1 MSKQKKPKISK
12 IKRNNQTK
20 TKLSKQGKLKTRRHK
35 QSKKQIQRTLPKV
48 DKVEEEESDNGE
60 DLLHMVEEDDL
71 SFLQNAI
78 SNKSYNLLKKIRLN
92 EIVVN
97 HKQGQ
102 KSKRKQEKDQ
112 LEESYEDHI
121 SKLNERN
128 GIKKMRMLL
137 PIKTQQGVI
146 EKRIIEEKEEEED
159 KEIENNEESMFEQNG
174 EDEELDEHGEINSY
188 LQNNLN
194 KENGE
199 AVSTVELI
207 ACREEILKSRRFK
220 IGVLSSTLLENPELK
235 SSNFKVLLDFMEES
249 NPEIYIT
256 VKKLAMISLLE
267 VFKDLLPSY
276 QILQLKPE
284 GVKLKKETLQLQN
297 YEAVLLKSYKQYLQ
311 KLEKMSNILR
321 KKAGDTRIV
330 YEREIL
336 LGEMAVM
343 CMCELLV
350 NHPYFNFSF
359 NIANFLIPL
368 LNNKKASV
376 RERIVKY
383 ISEVFKEDKRG
394 ELSLMIVRKINQFIK
409 SKGHS
414 VHAEVISV
422 LLSLRIKD
430 IDLDKE
436 KEDETKQKKLMS
448 HKQRIL
454 SLSKRERKKNKKLEQ
469 VEKELL
475 ETKAEENKQA
485 KQKIFTEITSVVFTI
500 YFRILKQT
508 PNNKIL
514 SVCLEGLAKFAHCI
528 NLDFYQDIVTV
539 IDRLMEE
546 GNLGLREQLHC
557 IQCVFT
563 ILSGQGTSLNID
575 PYKFYVHLYKNLLN
589 IHCGK
594 TQTEIEII
602 LRTLIQVLIN
612 RRKRISSKRLVA
624 FVKRMITLA
633 LQLQHNGA
641 LGLLSII
648 KQIMQLGRAVD
659 VLLDTDYTSGD
670 GFYQPE
676 IEDPEYCN
684 AHCSALWELVVLQR
698 HYHTIVR
705 KVAKNIAWNV
715 PVNGEGSLSSDIAKL
730 TPEQFYTEFD
740 PTGVAFKPPVP
751 APKKII
757 NKANSTDNYYKSN
770 EFEEYI
776 NTIKNQELFT
786 DGYVDFYEVLI
797 KDLSCNI

>member
-1 MSKQKKPKISK
+1 MSKQKKSKISK

-20 TKLSKQGKLKTRRHK
+20 TKLLKQGKLKTRRHK
-35 QSKKQIQRTLPKV
+35 QPKKQVQKIVPKV
-48 DKVEEEESDNGE
+48 DNVEEESDNGE
-60 DLLHMVEEDDL
+60 DLLNMVEKDDL

-78 SNKSYNLLKKIRLN
+78 SNKTDINDKKGR
-92 EIVVN
+92 
-97 HKQGQ
+97 
-102 KSKRKQEKDQ
+102 KSKRKKEDDR
-112 LEESYEDHI
+112 LEELYEENV
-121 SKLNERN
+121 SKLNEGN
-128 GIKKMRMLL
+128 STKKMRMLL
-137 PIKTQQGVI
+137 PVKTQQGVL
-146 EKRIIEEKEEEED
+146 EKRIIEEQEEEENEDD
-159 KEIENNEESMFEQNG
+159 KEIENNEENVSEQNG
-174 EDEELDEHGEINSY
+174 EDEEQNGCEEINTY

-194 KENGE
+194 KDNGE

-220 IGVLSSTLLENPELK
+220 IGVLSSTLLENPEQK
-235 SSNFKVLLDFMEES
+235 FNNFKILLDFMEES

-256 VKKLAMISLLE
+256 VKKLATISLLE

-284 GVKLKKETLQLQN
+284 GVKLKKETLQLHN

-321 KKAGDTRIV
+321 KKVGDTRIV
-330 YEREIL
+330 NEREIL
-336 LGEMAVM
+336 LGELGVM

-350 NHPYFNFSF
+350 SHPYFNFSP

-368 LNNKKASV
+368 LNIKNASV
-376 RERIVKY
+376 REKIVKC
-383 ISEVFKEDKRG
+383 ISQVFKEDKRG

-414 VHAEVISV
+414 VHPEVLFV

-436 KEDETKQKKLMS
+436 KEEETKQKKLMS

-454 SLSKRERKKNKKLEQ
+454 SLSKRERKKSKKLEQ

-475 ETKAEENKQA
+475 ETKAEENKQT
-485 KQKIFTEITSVVFTI
+485 KQKVFTEITSVLFTI
-500 YFRILKQT
+500 YFRILKQA
-508 PNNKIL
+508 PNSKIL

-539 IDRLMEE
+539 IDKLMEE

-557 IQCVFT
+557 VQCVFT

-575 PYKFYVHLYKNLLN
+575 PYRFYVHLYKNLLN
-589 IHCGK
+589 VHFGK
-594 TQTEIEII
+594 TQNETEII
-602 LRTLIQVLIN
+602 LKTLIQVLII
-612 RRKRISSKRLVA
+612 RRKRISPKRLIA
-624 FVKRMITLA
+624 FVKRMTTLT

-641 LGLLSII
+641 LGLLCII
-648 KQIMQLGRAVD
+648 KQIMQLGKTVD
-659 VLLDTDYTSGD
+659 VLLDTDYSSGD

-684 AHCSALWELVVLQR
+684 AHCSALWELVDLQR
-698 HYHTIVR
+698 HYHPIVR
-705 KVAKNIAWNV
+705 KLAKNIAWNV
-715 PVNGEGSLSSDIAKL
+715 PVSGEGSLNADIAKL
-730 TPEQFYTEFD
+730 TPEQFYTEYD
-740 PTGVAFKPPVP
+740 PNGVAFKPPVLT
-751 APKKII
+751 PKKII
-757 NKANSTDNYYKSN
+757 NKSSSIDHYYKNN
-770 EFEEYI
+770 EFEEYV
-776 NTIKNQELFT
+776 NTIKNQKLFS
-786 DGYVDFYEVLI
+786 DEYIDFYKIII
-797 KDLSCNI
+797 KN

>member
-1 MSKQKKPKISK
+1 MSKQKKSKISK

-20 TKLSKQGKLKTRRHK
+20 TKLLKQGKLKTRRHK
-35 QSKKQIQRTLPKV
+35 QPKKQVQKIIPKV
-48 DKVEEEESDNGE
+48 NNVEEEESDNGE
-60 DLLHMVEEDDL
+60 DLLHMVEKDDL

-92 EIVVN
+92 ETDIN
-97 HKQGQ
+97 DKQGR
-102 KSKRKQEKDQ
+102 KSKRKKEDDR
-112 LEESYEDHI
+112 LEELYEENV
-121 SKLNERN
+121 SKLNEGN
-128 GIKKMRMLL
+128 SIKKIRMLL
-137 PIKTQQGVI
+137 PIKTQQGVL
-146 EKRIIEEKEEEED
+146 EKRIIEEEEEEEKEED
-159 KEIENNEESMFEQNG
+159 KEVENNEASISEQNRK
-174 EDEELDEHGEINSY
+174 DEEQNNHEEINTY

-220 IGVLSSTLLENPELK
+220 IGVLSSTLLENPEHK
-235 SSNFKVLLDFMEES
+235 FNNFKILLDFMEES

-256 VKKLAMISLLE
+256 VKKLSMISLLE

-284 GVKLKKETLQLQN
+284 GVKLKKETLQLHN

-321 KKAGDTRIV
+321 KKVGDTRIV
-330 YEREIL
+330 NEREML
-336 LGEMAVM
+336 LGELGVM

-350 NHPYFNFSF
+350 SHPYFNFSP

-368 LNNKKASV
+368 LNNKKTSV
-376 RERIVKY
+376 REKVVKC
-383 ISEVFKEDKRG
+383 ISQVFKEDKRG
-394 ELSLMIVRKINQFIK
+394 ELSLTIVRKINQFIK

-414 VHAEVISV
+414 VHPEVLSV

-454 SLSKRERKKNKKLEQ
+454 SLSKRERKKSKKLEQ

-475 ETKAEENKQA
+475 ETKAEENKQT
-485 KQKIFTEITSVVFTI
+485 KQKVFTEITSVVFTI
-500 YFRILKQT
+500 YFRILKQA

-557 IQCVFT
+557 VQCVFT
-563 ILSGQGTSLNID
+563 ILSGQGTLLNID
-575 PYKFYVHLYKNLLN
+575 PYRFYVHLYKNLLN
-589 IHCGK
+589 VYCGK
-594 TQTEIEII
+594 TQDETEII
-602 LRTLIQVLIN
+602 LKTLIQVLIN
-612 RRKRISSKRLVA
+612 RRKRISPKRLVA
-624 FVKRMITLA
+624 FVKRMATLT
-633 LQLQHNGA
+633 LQLQHNGT
-641 LGLLSII
+641 LGLLCII
-648 KQIMQLGRAVD
+648 KQIMQLGKAVD

-684 AHCSALWELVVLQR
+684 AHCSALWELVDLQR
-698 HYHTIVR
+698 HYHPVVR
-705 KVAKNIAWNV
+705 KLAKNIAWNV
-715 PVNGEGSLSSDIAKL
+715 PVSGEGSLSADIAKL
-730 TPEQFYTEFD
+730 TPEQFYTEYD
-740 PTGVAFKPPVP
+740 PTGVAFKPPVLP
-751 APKKII
+751 PKKII
-757 NKANSTDNYYKSN
+757 KSNSIDYYYKSN

-776 NTIKNQELFT
+776 NTIKNPKLFS
-786 DGYVDFYEVLI
+786 DGYIDFYKI
-797 KDLSCNI
+797 ITKS